1 MWINTTLLIEGL
13 IIKEYPLSPREV
25 KSATEI
31 KILIEHFVV
40 LWNYS
45 NIPSE
50 EYTSSDSPENFA
62 KQWWYLERTCSTE
75 Y

>member
-31 KILIEHFVV
+31 KILMEHFVV
-40 LWNYS
+40 L
-45 NIPSE
+45 
-50 EYTSSDSPENFA
+50 
-62 KQWWYLERTCSTE
+62 
-75 Y
+75 